1 MAKGN
6 LANIENQLLK
16 TKADTKILFDEDD
29 VFFKKLDSK
38 KPFSSLKDLI
48 LFSIERKKIGEYGGW
63 RVPTSYTVSKK
74 GNKRDQLIGA
84 SRSLHDL
91 FIIARSYFPNTTL
104 KQVYEILKELNLQT
118 WYCGTFGKR
127 MFCIGS
133 GYKEDISKYYDENF
147 TY

>member
-6 LANIENQLLK
+6 LAKIEKQLLK

-29 VFFKKLDSK
+29 VFFEKLDSK

-48 LFSIERKKIGEYGGW
+48 VFSIERKRMGAYGGW
-63 RVPTSYTVSKK
+63 CVPTSYTVSKK
-74 GNKRDQLIGA
+74 GNKRDQSIGG

-104 KQVYEILKELNLQT
+104 KQVYNILKELNLQT
-118 WYCGTFGKR
+118 WYCSTFGKR

-133 GYKEDISKYYDENF
+133 GYNTDLSNYYDENF